1 QLLQRTFIAGVCN
14 SLQCRF
20 DKGNGIYHDMYSR
33 RLRSQTCLGLVYQ
46 CSKGCLVVH
55 CQVCHHATVHLD
67 VGLAQTSDQLAV
79 GQAVGTGLGIDAGDP
94 QTAEHTLLGFAV
106 AVCVLA
112 CLDDGLLG
120 NAIHAA
126 ACTIVAFG
134 KLQNF
139 LVTTTSGNASFNSSH
154 DL

>member
-1 QLLQRTFIAGVCN
+1 VG
-14 SLQCRF
+14 
-20 DKGNGIYHDMYSR
+20 
-33 RLRSQTCLGLVYQ
+33 
-46 CSKGCLVVH
+46 
-55 CQVCHHATVHLD
+55 HHATVYQN
-67 VGLAQTSDQLAV
+67 VGLAQAGDQLAV
-79 GQAVGTGLGIDAGDP
+79 GQAIGTGLGIDTGDP
-94 QTAEHTLLGFAV
+94 QAAEHTFLGFAV

-112 CLDDGLLG
+112 SLDDGLLG

-154 DL
+154 GLNPLELKCLRNVCQACGRSKACQLQ